1 MLDVFI
7 TSRVRRK
14 VITVFVKYPEFNTHV
29 RGLAKLINED
39 PGNIQR
45 ELSKLEKIGLLKSH
59 KEGYSKVYQ
68 TNTDFPIYPELRE
81 IVLKTQ
87 ELEKG
92 K

>member
-1 MLDVFI
+1 MLELFI

-14 VITVFVKYPEFNTHV
+14 VITVFAKYPEFSTHV

-45 ELSKLEKIGLLKSH
+45 ELSKLEKAGFLKSK
-59 KEGYSKVYQ
+59 KEGYNKIYQ
-68 TNTDFPIYPELRE
+68 TNTDFVIYPELRE

-87 ELEKG
+87 KAQEK
-92 K
+92 